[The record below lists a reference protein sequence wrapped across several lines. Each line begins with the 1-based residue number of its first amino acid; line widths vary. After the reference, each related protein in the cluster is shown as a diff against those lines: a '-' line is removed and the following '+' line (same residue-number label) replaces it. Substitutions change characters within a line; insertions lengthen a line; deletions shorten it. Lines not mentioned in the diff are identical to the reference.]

1 MRAQENFRG
10 ALSAFVVGFA
20 LVFGGISVVEAQED
34 PEWTVEVRQSLLK
47 LVRWNMGPMAG
58 MVRGRIPLDIAQ
70 VETNSARIE
79 ELFVMMP
86 DAFATDTRG
95 ADVDTDA
102 LDSIWEERE
111 AFAEKISAARQAA
124 ADLTAAAGSGD
135 EDSVMAGIRALGKSC
150 GSCHDD
156 YKADE

>member
-1 MRAQENFRG
+1 MKAKNSIRG
-10 ALSAFVVGFA
+10 ALPALVVGFA
-20 LVFGGISVVEAQED
+20 LVFGGTSVVEAQED

-47 LVRWNMGPMAG
+47 LVRWNMGPLANMA
-58 MVRGRIPLDIAQ
+58 RGRAPLDIEV

-79 ELFVMMP
+79 GLFGMMD

-111 AFAEKISAARQAA
+111 AFAEKISAAKQAA
-124 ADLTAAAGSGD
+124 ADLNAAAAAGD
-135 EDSVMAGIRALGKSC
+135 EDSLVAGIGALGRTC

-156 YKADE
+156 YKAD

>member
-1 MRAQENFRG
+1 MRKKRTFRAVPHAVIAASILMFAGIPAAQ
-10 ALSAFVVGFA
+10 
-20 LVFGGISVVEAQED
+20 AQED

-47 LVRWNMGPMAG
+47 LVRWNMGPLAG
-58 MVRGRIPLDIAQ
+58 MARGRVEFDIDV

-79 ELFVMMP
+79 GLFGMMD

-102 LDSIWEERE
+102 LDAIWEERE

-124 ADLTAAAGSGD
+124 ADLNAAAGTGD
-135 EDSVMAGIRALGKSC
+135 EDSVMAGIGALGRSC

-156 YKADE
+156 YKAD

>member
-1 MRAQENFRG
+1 MSTKRKYRAIPH
-10 ALSAFVVGFA
+10 AFIAAFILIFAGTPTVG
-20 LVFGGISVVEAQED
+20 AQED

-47 LVRWNMGPMAG
+47 LVRWNMGPLAG
-58 MVRGRIPLDIAQ
+58 MARGRVPFDIDV

-79 ELFVMMP
+79 GLFGMMD

-124 ADLTAAAGSGD
+124 ADLNEATGTGD
-135 EDSVMAGIRALGKSC
+135 EDAVMAGIGALGRSC

-156 YKADE
+156 YKAD

>member
-1 MRAQENFRG
+1 MRAIKNFRG
-10 ALSAFVVGFA
+10 ALPAFVVGFA
-20 LVFGGISVVEAQED
+20 LVFGGTSVVEAQED

-47 LVRWNMGPMAG
+47 LVRWNMGPLANMA
-58 MVRGRIPLDIAQ
+58 RGRAPLDID
-70 VETNSARIE
+70 VVGTNAARIE
-79 ELFVMMP
+79 GLFGMMS

-111 AFAEKISAARQAA
+111 AFADKLSTARQAA
-124 ADLTAAAGSGD
+124 ADLAEAAGTGD
-135 EDSVMAGIRALGKSC
+135 EDSVMAGIGALGRSC

-156 YKADE
+156 YKAD